1 MHTDAQFLA
10 IQEDIEYR
18 FQPAN
23 PIAKAVS
30 QKLCLTL
37 YKQQHCEYWIDRA
50 QSIPPQ
56 IINTLSTEDRVAFNT
71 RLSKKR
77 DQLRLLRRLARNYCI
92 ALSTTEPAELP
103 DHIE

>member
-1 MHTDAQFLA
+1 MHTDAEFLA

-23 PIAKAVS
+23 PLAKAVS

-37 YKQQHCEYWIDRA
+37 YKQRHCEYWIDRA

-56 IINTLSTEDRVAFNT
+56 TINTLSSEDRIAFNT

-77 DQLRLLRRLARNYCI
+77 DQLRMLRRSARNYSI
-92 ALSTTEPAELP
+92 ALSTTEPAESP